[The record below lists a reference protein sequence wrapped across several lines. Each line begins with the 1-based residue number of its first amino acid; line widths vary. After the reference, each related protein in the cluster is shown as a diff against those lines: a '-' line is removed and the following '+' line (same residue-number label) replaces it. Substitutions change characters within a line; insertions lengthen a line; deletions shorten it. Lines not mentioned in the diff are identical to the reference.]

1 MIKRYAVISIGSTRC
16 ELIVGQRGKSGVNIL
31 DRAMFPLD
39 LGAQIYAKGVISRAT
54 SSALGRI
61 VREYVSIAE
70 SSGAQRLDIIAT
82 SSVGEADNWLY
93 VRDQLSF
100 STGKSI
106 RTMTREEEDALSIR
120 YMALRTGNLIVKGT
134 DRNLLTMMTGGTM
147 TLTICENGMLTD
159 THHTNI
165 GYLKIQELFRP
176 MAESLTRYD
185 DLLLEFIDTRTRLID
200 EILGSK
206 PVSNLLIAAHN
217 ADLIADM
224 SGASAGADG
233 CYHLLASDLEKLIL
247 EIENLG
253 PEQTLQQFPVMED
266 DDYDVLR
273 HTLPLYLKLAEQ
285 TGVSHIRMLQMRVGD
300 ALMQLSF
307 HVTEDARLSDWM
319 AGSAYQAAIRLSKKY
334 RVDLKHAENL
344 EKYALR
350 IFKSLKKHYG
360 LTKDDERCLRIASRL
375 SDIGQFVAEDHQGET
390 AAWLIGRSDI
400 TGLSNA
406 EKQRVALI
414 CGGLRGDFEAVL
426 REACHDESEKLAAA
440 KLIAILR
447 LAKALDKSHLGKVGK
462 LTCRFA
468 DGVFTVT
475 VQTESDFQLETYTFN
490 RNRSAM
496 QRVFGV
502 DVTLRVRRIA
512 R

>member
-1 MIKRYAVISIGSTRC
+1 MT
-16 ELIVGQRGKSGVNIL
+16 
-31 DRAMFPLD
+31 
-39 LGAQIYAKGVISRAT
+39 KG
-54 SSALGRI
+54 
-61 VREYVSIAE
+61 
-70 SSGAQRLDIIAT
+70 
-82 SSVGEADNWLY
+82 
-93 VRDQLSF
+93 
-100 STGKSI
+100 
-106 RTMTREEEDALSIR
+106 
-120 YMALRTGNLIVKGT
+120 
-134 DRNLLTMMTGGTM
+134 
-147 TLTICENGMLTD
+147 
-159 THHTNI
+159 
-165 GYLKIQELFRP
+165 
-176 MAESLTRYD
+176 
-185 DLLLEFIDTRTRLID
+185 
-200 EILGSK
+200 
-206 PVSNLLIAAHN
+206 
-217 ADLIADM
+217 
-224 SGASAGADG
+224 
-233 CYHLLASDLEKLIL
+233 
-247 EIENLG
+247 
-253 PEQTLQQFPVMED
+253 
-266 DDYDVLR
+266 
-273 HTLPLYLKLAEQ
+273 
-285 TGVSHIRMLQMRVGD
+285 
-300 ALMQLSF
+300 
-307 HVTEDARLSDWM
+307 
-319 AGSAYQAAIRLSKKY
+319 
-334 RVDLKHAENL
+334 
-344 EKYALR
+344 
-350 IFKSLKKHYG
+350 
-360 LTKDDERCLRIASRL
+360 DERCLRIASRL